1 LHPNDEL
8 TPQKK
13 REDLSFRHDKIPQIL
28 EMLNT
33 FLFLFILKKRRN
45 KREKMAAHTQVHI

>member
-1 LHPNDEL
+1 LHLNDEL